1 MRPDTYT
8 VLIGGKAGE
17 GVKKLAQVIAATG
30 LQLGLH
36 SFQMDDYQSLIKGGH
51 NYSLVSFSPI
61 VIHNAYHKAD
71 LIICL
76 DELSYTQHLNDL
88 ADGGFIYYNSSEQ
101 THQQGIGIE
110 LSKLMKEHYK
120 NPSNPSLGGLAIFC
134 AHLGLDNELMLRI
147 IKISYKK
154 NIEENLSFASQVY
167 SLIQAQS
174 KLPDAISQAP
184 GLHLFSG
191 NQCIGLGAWA
201 AGLDTYFAYPMTP
214 ASSLL
219 HFLASMSAKLGVK
232 AIHAES
238 ELAAANMAVGAVVG
252 GAKAAVGSSGGGFA
266 LMQEA
271 FSLAGISEAPLLCV
285 LSSRPGP
292 ATGVSTY
299 TAQEDLLFALNQG
312 HGEFSRIVASP
323 DTMERAFS
331 LATELLSLAWEF
343 QIPVILLTE
352 KHLSESAQ
360 SIRLPQGDAC
370 EATGL
375 IHDALEP
382 YNRYQITDSGIS
394 PMLFPPSEEII
405 KWNSHEHLESGLRTD
420 QAAAMVAMKDK
431 RDRKREHI
439 ALACARYPRIAVYGS
454 GSRRIFAYGS
464 TALEIR
470 EALQNLDDS
479 YQLIVPIYLE
489 PLPVDQLLPYT
500 DSPALVIE
508 HNSQPRFA
516 TFLKEKIGLE
526 TKQNIL
532 KYDGRAWDPLVLATK
547 IKEAFD
553 A

>member
-1 MRPDTYT
+1 MRTDTYT

-17 GVKKLAQVIAATG
+17 GVKKLGQVIAAVG
-30 LQLGLH
+30 LKLGLH

-51 NYSLVSFSPI
+51 NYSLVSFSPNEI
-61 VIHNAYHKAD
+61 NNAYHKAD

-88 ADGGFIYYNSSEQ
+88 ADHGIIYYNSSEQ
-101 THQQGIGIE
+101 PHEQGIGIE
-110 LSKLMKEHYK
+110 LTKLMKEHYSS
-120 NPSNPSLGGLAIFC
+120 PSNPSLGGLAIFC
-134 AHLGLDNELMLRI
+134 AHLGLDPDLMQSI
-147 IKISYKK
+147 IKSSYKK
-154 NIEENLSFASQVY
+154 NINENLNYAMQVY
-167 SLIQAQS
+167 SLVQARS
-174 KLPDAISQAP
+174 KLPEAVPQAS

-191 NQCIGLGAWA
+191 NQCIGLGAWS

-219 HFLASMSAKLGVK
+219 HFLASMSTKLGIK

-238 ELAAANMAVGAVVG
+238 ELAAANMAIGAVVG

-271 FSLAGISEAPLLCV
+271 FSLAGICEAPLLCV

-323 DTMERAFS
+323 DSMERAFS
-331 LATELLSLAWEF
+331 LASELVSLAWEF

-360 SIRLPQGDAC
+360 SVRLPLDEAC
-370 EATGL
+370 EAKGVL
-375 IHDALEP
+375 HDTMTP
-382 YNRYQITDSGIS
+382 YNRYQITDTGIS
-394 PMLFPPSEEII
+394 PMLFPPSDEII

-420 QAAAMVAMKDK
+420 QAPAMVAMKDK

-439 ALACARYPRIAVYGS
+439 VSACSKYRQLAVYGT
-454 GSRRIFAYGS
+454 GYRRIFAYGS

-470 EALQNLDDS
+470 EAMQNLDDS

-489 PLPVDQLLPYT
+489 PLPLDQLLPYT

-516 TFLKEKIGLE
+516 TFLKEKLGLKVRE
-526 TKQNIL
+526 NIL
-532 KYDGRAWDPLVLATK
+532 RYDGRSWDPLELAK
-547 IKEAFD
+547 MIKEAFD